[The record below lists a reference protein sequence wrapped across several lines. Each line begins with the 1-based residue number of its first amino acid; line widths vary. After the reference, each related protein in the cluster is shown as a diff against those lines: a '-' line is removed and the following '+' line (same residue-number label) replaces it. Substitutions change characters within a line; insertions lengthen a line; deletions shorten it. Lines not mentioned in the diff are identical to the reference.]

1 MNWLQDIELFM
12 LDLDGTIYLSNDM
25 FHDSPAF
32 IEALRNK
39 SKKFVYLTNNS
50 SKSYSK
56 YIEKISNMGLFI
68 DKSVM
73 LTSGLATGMLLE
85 EKHRD
90 QKVYVMGTASLVS
103 ELSEFDIN
111 VVTTYSEDID
121 VAVAGFD
128 MELTYSKLEDM
139 CKLLDAGKPFY
150 GTNPDLVCPLKG
162 KKYIPD
168 CGSMCIMLENA
179 TGRKPEYIG
188 KPSAHLV
195 EIVSKKF
202 NVSKDK
208 IAMVGDRLYTDIAL
222 GVNASIKSIL
232 VLSGEATAEDVI
244 DSPYKPDLIV
254 NGVGDLIQ
262 YL

>member
-1 MNWLQDIELFM
+1 MEWLKDIELFM
-12 LDLDGTIYLSNDM
+12 LDLDGTIYLSEDVFSNSKD
-25 FHDSPAF
+25 F
-32 IEALRNK
+32 INTLQ
-39 SKKFVYLTNNS
+39 STGHKFVYLTNNS
-50 SKSYSK
+50 SKSYRN
-56 YIEKISNMGLFI
+56 YIDKIKKMNLFI
-68 DKSVM
+68 TKEVM

-85 EKHRD
+85 EKHRGETI
-90 QKVYVMGTASLVS
+90 YVMGTTSLVE
-103 ELSEFDIN
+103 ELSEFDIKIE
-111 VVTTYSEDID
+111 TTYSEDID

-128 MELTYSKLEDM
+128 MELTYRKLEDM

-150 GTNPDLVCPLKG
+150 ATNPDLVCPLKG

-195 EIVSKKF
+195 DIVSKKF
-202 NVSKDK
+202 DIHKEK

-222 GVNASIKSIL
+222 GKNAGIKSIL
-232 VLSGEATAEDVI
+232 VLSGEATEADLKQ
-244 DSPYKPDLIV
+244 SPFTPDLV
-254 NGVGDLIQ
+254 VQGVGDLIP